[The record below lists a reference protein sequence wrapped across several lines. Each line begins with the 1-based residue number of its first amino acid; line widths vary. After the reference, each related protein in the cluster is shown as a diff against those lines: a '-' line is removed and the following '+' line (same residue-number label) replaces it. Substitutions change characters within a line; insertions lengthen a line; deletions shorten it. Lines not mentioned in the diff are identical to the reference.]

1 MPVTKFS
8 FIRCRILDECFR
20 NTAKNYQIQ
29 DLINACEKKLNM
41 SISRRSIYYD
51 IDFMKSN
58 DGWKAPIE
66 IKKEGNRH
74 FYYYSDPT
82 FSIDNTLSEA
92 QIKQIRS
99 YVEFLSMIDGLPQF
113 EGLGDSLTKLGLITY
128 STNTK
133 PCFSLDHNEYI
144 EGKSHITLLFN
155 AIQEQ
160 SVLKIKYKPFEGEAV
175 EYKFHPQFL
184 KQYNNRWYIFGI
196 TDDNPDQ
203 IWNFAL
209 DRIQN
214 IKSTKLQY
222 KKIDVDWKTYFEDI
236 IGVTNYADKPVE
248 EVHFIVHGKS
258 AYYIKTKPI
267 HESQIARWIDKEDN
281 TLDVKLN
288 VKINPEL
295 EHLLLSYADSITILS
310 PQSLIDRH
318 IEALKMALGRYG
330 EEEKKS
336 TYYLK
341 K

>member
-1 MPVTKFS
+1 MPITKDAFL
-8 FIRCRILDECFR
+8 RYRILDKCFR
-20 NTAKNYQIQ
+20 NTAVQYQIG
-29 DLINACEKKLNM
+29 DLVKKCNEELDK
-41 SISRRSIYYD
+41 SVSRRTIYYD
-51 IDFMKSN
+51 IEYMQSL
-58 DGWKAPIE
+58 DGWEAPIE
-66 IKKEGNRH
+66 IVKDGNRR
-74 FYYYSDPT
+74 YYRYSDPK
-82 FSIDNTLSEA
+82 FSIDKMPLSEA
-92 QIKQIRS
+92 QLKQLQSSLDLVKTIA
-99 YVEFLSMIDGLPQF
+99 GLPQF
-113 EGLGDSLTKLGLITY
+113 ESLDYTYSKIGLITY
-128 STNTK
+128 NTK
-133 PCFSLDHNEYI
+133 AEPCVSLDHNEYV
-144 EGKSHITLLFN
+144 EGQRHIPKLFN
-155 AIQEQ
+155 AIQYQ
-160 SVLKIKYKPFEGEAV
+160 TVVKIKYKPFDKEPA

-209 DRIQN
+209 DRIQK
-214 IKSTKLQY
+214 IKSTKLPY
-222 KKIDVDWKTYFEDI
+222 KKIDVEWKTYFEDI

-318 IEALKMALGRYG
+318 IEALKEALGRYV
-330 EEEKKS
+330 EEEKR
-336 TYYLK
+336 
-341 K
+341 